1 MMLINQQLKCI
12 FIQYLLKYEEL
23 QHRLYVTFDRVNW
36 AWSFVISGRYSHL
49 LALSI
54 YDFIWIL
61 FTLVGSE
68 INALKEI
75 ANLVFSLRLI
85 LLFIAFQYVGRK
97 ACKTNLKAIKYT
109 IFINVK
115 ALVTFIFLFDVAV
128 VSTLLPALNVIQFLM
143 WWIPVA
149 WRGSLFERLPTVSK
163 RSIFNLALMIIVHLG
178 ISRRF

>member
-1 MMLINQQLKCI
+1 M
-12 FIQYLLKYEEL
+12 
-23 QHRLYVTFDRVNW
+23 
-36 AWSFVISGRYSHL
+36 
-49 LALSI
+49 
-54 YDFIWIL
+54 
-61 FTLVGSE
+61 GSE

-143 WWIPVA
+143 
-149 WRGSLFERLPTVSK
+149 
-163 RSIFNLALMIIVHLG
+163 
-178 ISRRF
+178 